1 MDYLW
6 TPWRYNYV
14 RQAGPEQSCIFC
26 EALKRNQDEDTFI
39 VFRGRHNFILLNR
52 YPYTTGH
59 AMVAPY
65 DHVATLEEVREDSL
79 SEMMSLCQRLTRA
92 LATEYSPQGYNLGM
106 NLAHIA
112 GAGVAGHI
120 HMHVLP
126 RWAGDTS
133 FMTTVAETRIEPEE
147 LGVTFKKLRAHFD
160 S

>member
-14 RQAGPEQSCIFC
+14 RQAGPEQACIFC
-26 EALKRNQDEDTFI
+26 EALKRNQDEETFV

-59 AMVAPY
+59 AMVAPF
-65 DHVATLEEVREDSL
+65 DHIATLEEATEEGL
-79 SEMMSLCQRLTRA
+79 SEMMRLCQRLADA
-92 LATEYSPQGYNLGM
+92 LAEEYKPQGYNLGM
-106 NLAHIA
+106 NLGHIA

-147 LGVTFKKLRAHFD
+147 LPVTYKKLRAHFNK
-160 S
+160 